1 MSTTATETQVQ
12 FTLKNVR
19 LSYPNLFKPR
29 AFEGADAS
37 SAKFSASFILDK
49 TEHVSTIAE
58 IKAAIAELCKTEL
71 KVKALPADKVCLRD
85 GESKGDSE
93 GYGPD
98 VMFISASNTRKP
110 AVIDRDKTAI
120 ADTDARIFGG
130 IYVNAVIRLWV
141 QNNKFGKRINA
152 SLEAVQYVRKGDAF
166 GAAPV
171 DLNEALPDLPD
182 EDDGEDLM
190 G

>member
-19 LSYPNLFKPR
+19 LSYPNLFKAR

-37 SAKFSASFILDK
+37 TAKFSASFLLNK
-49 TEHVSTIAE
+49 KEHADIIAKVKE
-58 IKAAIAELCKTEL
+58 AITDLCKTEL

-85 GESKGDSE
+85 GESKGDTE
-93 GYGPD
+93 GYGPE
-98 VMFISASNTRKP
+98 VMFISASNSKKP

-120 ADTDARIFGG
+120 NDGDARIYGG

-152 SLEAVQYVRKGDAF
+152 SLEAVQFVKKGDAF
-166 GAAPV
+166 GAPPV
-171 DLNEALPDLPD
+171 DLDEALPDLPD
-182 EDDGEDLM
+182 DEDDDSLM